1 MIFGSLGLTDSLGN
15 QLLSVAMLALKHLF
29 NPISGKNESVFSVL
43 AISFRH
49 SRFEK
54 CELCHWK
61 RWRRYRLP

>member
-1 MIFGSLGLTDSLGN
+1 MFLGSLGLTDSLGN

-29 NPISGKNESVFSVL
+29 NSISGKNGNVFSVL
-43 AISFRH
+43 TISLRV

-61 RWRRYRLP
+61 R